1 MPQPGATDTDPQEAV
16 VAVLRT
22 ADTVRRRLA
31 AAIEPYGLTG
41 QQYNVLRI
49 LRGAR
54 PEPLPTL
61 EIGQR
66 MIEQTPG
73 VTRLIDRLEEKGLV
87 RRERSSEDRRVV
99 LCSIAGVGLELLE
112 AMEDDVEE
120 ANEAALAELDPAEV
134 RQLVEILE
142 KLEVE

>member
-1 MPQPGATDTDPQEAV
+1 MAQAKSSRSHAQNAV

-31 AAIEPYGLTG
+31 AAIEPHGLTG

-54 PEPLPTL
+54 PDPLPTL
-61 EIGQR
+61 EVGQR

-73 VTRLIDRLEEKGLV
+73 VTRLIDRLEAKGLV
-87 RRERSSEDRRVV
+87 RRERSTEDRRVV
-99 LCSIAGVGLELLE
+99 LCSIAEAGLELLE
-112 AMEDDVEE
+112 AMDEDVGV
-120 ANEAALAELDPAEV
+120 ANEAALAELDEVEV
-134 RQLVEILE
+134 RRLVEILE
-142 KLEVE
+142 KMEVE

>member
-1 MPQPGATDTDPQEAV
+1 MQQPGATDTDPQEAV

-31 AAIEPYGLTG
+31 EAIEPHGLTG

-54 PEPLPTL
+54 PDPLPTL

-99 LCSIAGVGLELLE
+99 LCSIAGAGLEVLE
-112 AMEDDVEE
+112 AMEDDVEG
-120 ANEAALAELDPAEV
+120 ANEAALAGIDASEV